1 MELRISDN
9 FDDIPENK
17 SVAKPGL
24 SKDSG
29 LTKDPGLSRQP
40 IKIVKQPIQQPV
52 QQVQTIKPSLSGVKS
67 RMVRPQTPA
76 PKPKVSYED
85 ILTNMGMYLEDGKLR
100 LIGSKHSQNQ
110 SAPLTQAP
118 YQSEQNQSSNPVTKP
133 ANKPL
138 QQSVQKPLQQ
148 SVQKPLQQSAQNQ
161 SLEQNN
167 SYIYQKYFK
176 NGATEQTQDIRRPQ
190 TILEYRDMLIANII
204 QKYKIK
210 QIKSSKLIMPTSNI
224 NFAQGPS
231 GNLNKLFSFSQR

>member
-138 QQSVQKPLQQ
+138 QQS
-148 SVQKPLQQSAQNQ
+148 AQNQ

>member
-9 FDDIPENK
+9 FEDIPENK
-17 SVAKPGL
+17 PVAKA
-24 SKDSG
+24 
-29 LTKDPGLSRQP
+29 QN
-40 IKIVKQPIQQPV
+40 IKVVKQQQIQKQV
-52 QQVQTIKPSLSGVKS
+52 QTPVQTIKPSLSGVKS

-100 LIGSKHSQNQ
+100 LMSNKSSPIT
-110 SAPLTQAP
+110 SAPVTPSPFKSVPNTSVHPLTKSP
-118 YQSEQNQSSNPVTKP
+118 R
-133 ANKPL
+133 PL
-138 QQSVQKPLQQ
+138 QQSSIPLQQ
-148 SVQKPLQQSAQNQ
+148 SSVP
-161 SLEQNN
+161 LEQNN

-176 NGATEQTQDIRRPQ
+176 NGAITEEQGVRKPQ
-190 TILEYRDMLIANII
+190 TIQEYRNMLISDII

-231 GNLNKLFSFSQR
+231 GNLNKLFSFSER

>member
-9 FDDIPENK
+9 FEDIPENK
-17 SVAKPGL
+17 PV
-24 SKDSG
+24 
-29 LTKDPGLSRQP
+29 TK
-40 IKIVKQPIQQPV
+40 KQQV

-76 PKPKVSYED
+76 PKSKISYDD

-133 ANKPL
+133 AN
-138 QQSVQKPLQQ
+138 KPLQQ

>member
-9 FDDIPENK
+9 FEDIPENK
-17 SVAKPGL
+17 PVAKA
-24 SKDSG
+24 
-29 LTKDPGLSRQP
+29 QN
-40 IKIVKQPIQQPV
+40 IKVVKQQQQPLQ

-76 PKPKVSYED
+76 PKPKVSYDD

-100 LIGSKHSQNQ
+100 LMSNKSVPITSTPITSSPIKSTVNQ
-110 SAPLTQAP
+110 SPRPLQ
-118 YQSEQNQSSNPVTKP
+118 QSVQ
-133 ANKPL
+133 KPL

-148 SVQKPLQQSAQNQ
+148 SVQKPLQQSVQKPLQQ

-176 NGATEQTQDIRRPQ
+176 NGATEDAQDIRRPQ
-190 TILEYRDMLIANII
+190 TIQEYRNMLISDII

>member
-9 FDDIPENK
+9 FDEIPENK
-17 SVAKPGL
+17 SVAKLGL

-29 LTKDPGLSRQP
+29 LTRQP
-40 IKIVKQPIQQPV
+40 IKIVKQQQVQQQPV
-52 QQVQTIKPSLSGVKS
+52 QQPVQTIKPSLSGVKS

-76 PKPKVSYED
+76 PKSKISYDD

>member
-17 SVAKPGL
+17 SVAKL
-24 SKDSG
+24 G
-29 LTKDPGLSRQP
+29 LTKQPGLSRQP

-110 SAPLTQAP
+110 SVPLTQAP

-133 ANKPL
+133 AN
-138 QQSVQKPLQQ
+138 KPLQQ

>member
-17 SVAKPGL
+17 PV
-24 SKDSG
+24 SK
-29 LTKDPGLSRQP
+29 P
-40 IKIVKQPIQQPV
+40 IKIVKQQPV
-52 QQVQTIKPSLSGVKS
+52 QQQPVQTIKPSLSGVKS

-110 SAPLTQAP
+110 SVPLTESP
-118 YQSEQNQSSNPVTKP
+118 YQSS
-133 ANKPL
+133 NKPL
-138 QQSVQKPLQQ
+138 QQSAQKPLQQ
-148 SVQKPLQQSAQNQ
+148 SAQKPLQQSAQNQ

-176 NGATEQTQDIRRPQ
+176 NGATEEAQDIRRPQ

>member
-9 FDDIPENK
+9 FDEIPENK
-17 SVAKPGL
+17 SVAKLGL

-29 LTKDPGLSRQP
+29 LTRQP
-40 IKIVKQPIQQPV
+40 IKIVKQQQVQQQPV
-52 QQVQTIKPSLSGVKS
+52 QQPVQTIKPSLSGVKS

-100 LIGSKHSQNQ
+100 LIGSKQSQNQ
-110 SAPLTQAP
+110 SAPLTESVP
-118 YQSEQNQSSNPVTKP
+118 YQSEQKQSSLPVTKSV
-133 ANKPL
+133 NKPL
-138 QQSVQKPLQQ
+138 QQSVNKPLQQ
-148 SVQKPLQQSAQNQ
+148 SVNKPLQQSTQNQ

-176 NGATEQTQDIRRPQ
+176 NSATEEAQDIRRPL

>member
-9 FDDIPENK
+9 FEDIPENK
-17 SVAKPGL
+17 PAAKA
-24 SKDSG
+24 
-29 LTKDPGLSRQP
+29 QN
-40 IKIVKQPIQQPV
+40 IKVVKQQAQIQQPI
-52 QQVQTIKPSLSGVKS
+52 QTIKPSLSGVKS

-76 PKPKVSYED
+76 PKPKVSYDD

-100 LIGSKHSQNQ
+100 LMTNK
-110 SAPLTQAP
+110 
-118 YQSEQNQSSNPVTKP
+118 SSGPVTKP
-133 ANKPL
+133 QVSSQPL
-138 QQSVQKPLQQ
+138 QQSERPLQQ
-148 SVQKPLQQSAQNQ
+148 SARPLQQSERPLQQSARPLQQSARPLQQSAQQPIKQ
-161 SLEQNN
+161 STSLKPLEQNN

-176 NGATEQTQDIRRPQ
+176 NGSTTEEEGIRRPQ
-190 TILEYRDMLIANII
+190 TIQEYRNMLISDII

>member
-9 FDDIPENK
+9 FEDIPENK
-17 SVAKPGL
+17 PAAKA
-24 SKDSG
+24 
-29 LTKDPGLSRQP
+29 QN
-40 IKIVKQPIQQPV
+40 IKVVKQQAQIQQPI
-52 QQVQTIKPSLSGVKS
+52 QTIKPSLSGVKS

-76 PKPKVSYED
+76 PKPKVSYDD

-100 LIGSKHSQNQ
+100 LMTNK
-110 SAPLTQAP
+110 
-118 YQSEQNQSSNPVTKP
+118 SSGPVTKP
-133 ANKPL
+133 QVSSQPL
-138 QQSVQKPLQQ
+138 QQSERPLQQ
-148 SVQKPLQQSAQNQ
+148 SARPLQQSARPLQQSAQQPIKQ
-161 SLEQNN
+161 STSLKPLEQNN

-176 NGATEQTQDIRRPQ
+176 NGSTTEEEGIRRPQ
-190 TILEYRDMLIANII
+190 TIQEYRNMLISDII

>member
-9 FDDIPENK
+9 FEDIPENK
-17 SVAKPGL
+17 PVAKA
-24 SKDSG
+24 
-29 LTKDPGLSRQP
+29 QN
-40 IKIVKQPIQQPV
+40 IKVVKQQQQPLQ

-76 PKPKVSYED
+76 PKPKVSYDD

-100 LIGSKHSQNQ
+100 LMSNKSVPITSTPITSSPIKSTVNQ
-110 SAPLTQAP
+110 SPR
-118 YQSEQNQSSNPVTKP
+118 
-133 ANKPL
+133 PL
-138 QQSVQKPLQQ
+138 QQSVQKPLQ
-148 SVQKPLQQSAQNQ
+148 Q

-176 NGATEQTQDIRRPQ
+176 NGATEDAQDIRRPQ
-190 TILEYRDMLIANII
+190 TIQEYRNMLISDII